1 MTTTFDPYSP
11 VHQRVID
18 GVIAALALWLA
29 YQAFF
34 GGAVPPLP
42 DVQLWELLFVVA
54 TGRVAA
60 NHLLGCYR
68 TVWRYFG
75 LRDLIVLSCSCVLFS
90 AVLFLA
96 RFIIA
101 MPLLKIPA
109 GIVLLELLLSSSGA
123 AAARATRRLL
133 YERAVARQ
141 GISNGHDRV
150 LLIGAG
156 RAGVSVANQ
165 LHASGSLRPVG
176 FLDDD
181 PKKIGLFVAG
191 FKVHGPVSMLD
202 VIASRHRAQQ
212 VIVCMAAPPRD
223 MLRRIW
229 ATCDLLGISVRILP
243 PVEEFLRTKNNSISN
258 FRNIDMNDLLGR
270 QPLDQHGVNA
280 DVLDAYRGK
289 RILITGAGGSIGSEL
304 ALQLSKLGP
313 AGLQLLDKDENGL
326 NDTMSRLQSTADA
339 SAVVADLRF
348 PERLQSILRAFR
360 PEVVFHAAA
369 HKHVHLMEA
378 NPCEAITNNVTG
390 TRNLIEQC
398 LALGVARF
406 VQISTD
412 KAVNPTSVMG
422 ASKRVCE
429 MIVQSHSGRA
439 STLFCCVR
447 FGNVLGSRGSVVPIF
462 QEQIRR
468 GGPVTVTHPEAER
481 FLMTIPEAV
490 SLLIQAGVLAN
501 NRDIFVLDMGAPV
514 VIHKL
519 AEDLIELSGLSPN
532 RDIRIEITGLKRGEK
547 HSEVLLEHPAE
558 LRSTEIEK
566 IKAIRARGFDVSAF
580 KTRLQAL
587 EQSAW
592 EGDEEEIYR
601 LLGDMNIGYAVQLPP
616 RPWPSSSPKSFPVPA
631 VGRALAPET
640 P

>member
-1 MTTTFDPYSP
+1 MTTNFDPYSP
-11 VHQRVID
+11 VYQRVID
-18 GVIAALALWLA
+18 GVIAALAFWLA

-34 GGAVPPLP
+34 SGAVPALP
-42 DVQLWELLFVVA
+42 DVQLWELIFVIA
-54 TGRVAA
+54 AGRIAA
-60 NHLLGCYR
+60 NQLLGCYH

-75 LRDLIVLSCSCVLFS
+75 LRDLIVLSCSCALFS
-90 AVLFLA
+90 IVLFLT
-96 RFIIA
+96 RFIIVT
-101 MPLLKIPA
+101 PLLKIPA
-109 GIVLLELLLSSSGA
+109 GILLLELLLSSSGA
-123 AAARATRRLL
+123 AAARAARRLL
-133 YERAVARQ
+133 YERSVVRQ
-141 GISNGHDRV
+141 GIPNGHDRV

-165 LHASGSLRPVG
+165 LNASGSLRPIG

-181 PKKIGLFVAG
+181 PKKIGLLVAG
-191 FKVHGPVSMLD
+191 LKVHGPVSMLD
-202 VIASRHRAQQ
+202 TIASRHRARQ

-243 PVEEFLRTKNNSISN
+243 PIEEFLKTKNSSIAN

-270 QPLDQHGVNA
+270 VPLDQPGGNA
-280 DVLDAYRGK
+280 DILAAYHGK

-304 ALQLSKLGP
+304 ALQLSKLGT

-326 NDTMSRLQSTADA
+326 NDTLSRLQGRAD
-339 SAVVADLRF
+339 AVVADLRF
-348 PERLQSILRAFR
+348 PERLQSILRTFR

-369 HKHVHLMEA
+369 HKHVHLMEST
-378 NPCEAITNNVTG
+378 PCEAITNNVTG
-390 TRNLIEQC
+390 TRNLVEQC

-429 MIVQSHSGRA
+429 MIVQSQARREG
-439 STLFCCVR
+439 TLFCCVR

-501 NRDIFVLDMGAPV
+501 NRDTFVLDMGAPV

-547 HSEVLLEHPAE
+547 LSEVLLEHPAE

-566 IKAIRARGFDVSAF
+566 IKAIRAREFDVSAF

-587 EQSAW
+587 ERSAW
-592 EGDEEEIYR
+592 DGDVEETYR

-616 RPWPSSSPKSFPVPA
+616 RPWPSSPPKTFPVPA

>member
-34 GGAVPPLP
+34 SGAVPPLP

-412 KAVNPTSVMG
+412 KAVNPTSIMG

-439 STLFCCVR
+439 ARCSAACGSETFSEAAAAWCR
-447 FGNVLGSRGSVVPIF
+447 FFRSKSG
-462 QEQIRR
+462 
-468 GGPVTVTHPEAER
+468 EA
-481 FLMTIPEAV
+481 
-490 SLLIQAGVLAN
+490 
-501 NRDIFVLDMGAPV
+501 AP
-514 VIHKL
+514 
-519 AEDLIELSGLSPN
+519 SP
-532 RDIRIEITGLKRGEK
+532 
-547 HSEVLLEHPAE
+547 
-558 LRSTEIEK
+558 
-566 IKAIRARGFDVSAF
+566 
-580 KTRLQAL
+580 
-587 EQSAW
+587 
-592 EGDEEEIYR
+592 
-601 LLGDMNIGYAVQLPP
+601 
-616 RPWPSSSPKSFPVPA
+616 
-631 VGRALAPET
+631 
-640 P
+640 

>member
-1 MTTTFDPYSP
+1 MTTNFDPCSP
-11 VHQRVID
+11 VYQRVID

-34 GGAVPPLP
+34 SGAVPPLP
-42 DVQLWELLFVVA
+42 DIQLWELLFLVA
-54 TGRVAA
+54 AGRVAV
-60 NHLLGCYR
+60 NELVGCYR

-75 LRDLIVLSCSCVLFS
+75 LRDLIMFGCSCALFS
-90 AVLFLA
+90 LALFLA
-96 RFIIA
+96 RFIIST
-101 MPLLKIPA
+101 PLLNIPA
-109 GIVLLELLLSSSGA
+109 AIILLELLLSSVGA
-123 AAARATRRLL
+123 AAARAARRLL
-133 YERAVARQ
+133 YERGVARQ
-141 GISNGHDRV
+141 GIPNAHDRV
-150 LLIGAG
+150 LLVGAG
-156 RAGVSVANQ
+156 RAGLSVANQ
-165 LHASGSLRPVG
+165 LRASGSLRPIG

-191 FKVHGPVSMLD
+191 VKVHGPVSILD
-202 VIASRHRAQQ
+202 AIASRHRAQQ
-212 VIVCMAAPPRD
+212 VIVCMAAPPRE

-243 PVEEFLRTKNNSISN
+243 PLEEVLNTKNNNIVN

-270 QPLDQHGVNA
+270 HPLDQPA
-280 DVLDAYRGK
+280 SSTDVLAAYRGK

-304 ALQLSKLGP
+304 ALQLSKLGA

-326 NDTMSRLQSTADA
+326 NDTLSRLQSTAEA

-348 PERLQSILRAFR
+348 PERLQSVLRAFR

-369 HKHVHLMEA
+369 HKHVHLMES

-429 MIVQSHSGRA
+429 MIVQSQARREG
-439 STLFCCVR
+439 TLFCCVR

-501 NRDIFVLDMGAPV
+501 NRDIFILDMGAPV
-514 VIHKL
+514 VIQKL

-547 HSEVLLEHPAE
+547 LSEVLLEHPGE
-558 LRSTEIEK
+558 LRPTQIEK
-566 IKAIRARGFDVSAF
+566 IKAIRARAFDASAF
-580 KTRLQAL
+580 NSRLQAL
-587 EQSAW
+587 ERAAW
-592 EGDEEEIYR
+592 DGNTEETYR
-601 LLGDMNIGYAVQLPP
+601 MLGEMNIGYGVQLPP
-616 RPWPSSSPKSFPVPA
+616 RPWPSPSSKIFPVST
-631 VGRALAPET
+631 VSRTLAPET

>member
-1 MTTTFDPYSP
+1 MTANFDPYSP
-11 VHQRVID
+11 VYQRVID
-18 GVIAALALWLA
+18 GVIAVLAFWLA

-34 GGAVPPLP
+34 SGAVPPLP
-42 DVQLWELLFVVA
+42 GVQLWELLFLIA
-54 TGRVAA
+54 AGRVAV
-60 NHLLGCYR
+60 NQLVGCYR

-75 LRDLIVLSCSCVLFS
+75 LRDVIVLSCSCVVFS
-90 AVLFLA
+90 VVLFLA
-96 RFIIA
+96 RFMIA
-101 MPLLKIPA
+101 TPLLKIPA
-109 GIVLLELLLSSSGA
+109 CILLLELLLSSSGA
-123 AAARATRRLL
+123 TAARAARRLL
-133 YERAVARQ
+133 YERSVVRQ
-141 GISNGHDRV
+141 GNLNGHDRV

-191 FKVHGPVSMLD
+191 LKVHGAVSMLD
-202 VIASRHRAQQ
+202 IIARRHRAQQ

-229 ATCDLLGISVRILP
+229 ATCDLLGVAVRILP
-243 PVEEFLRTKNNSISN
+243 PIEEVLNTKQNNIVN
-258 FRNIDMNDLLGR
+258 VKNIDMNDLLGR
-270 QPLDQHGVNA
+270 QPFDHDSVNT
-280 DVLDAYRGK
+280 DVLAAYRSK

-304 ALQLSKLGP
+304 AFQLSKLAP

-326 NDTMSRLQSTADA
+326 NDTLSRLVNTSNA

-348 PERLQSILRAFR
+348 PERLQSVLRTFR

-369 HKHVHLMEA
+369 HKHVHLMES

-390 TRNLIEQC
+390 TRNLVEQC

-429 MIVQSHSGRA
+429 MILQSQARREGTS
-439 STLFCCVR
+439 FCCVR

-501 NRDIFVLDMGAPV
+501 NRDIFILDMGAPV

-547 HSEVLLEHPAE
+547 LSEVLLEHPAE
-558 LRSTEIEK
+558 LRSTQIEK
-566 IKAIRARGFDVSAF
+566 IKAIRARGFDVNAV

-587 EQSAW
+587 ERAAW
-592 EGDEEEIYR
+592 DGNTEETYR
-601 LLGDMNIGYAVQLPP
+601 ILGEMNIGYGVQLPP
-616 RPWPSSSPKSFPVPA
+616 RAWPSSSKSFPVST
-631 VGRALAPET
+631 VQRSLAPET